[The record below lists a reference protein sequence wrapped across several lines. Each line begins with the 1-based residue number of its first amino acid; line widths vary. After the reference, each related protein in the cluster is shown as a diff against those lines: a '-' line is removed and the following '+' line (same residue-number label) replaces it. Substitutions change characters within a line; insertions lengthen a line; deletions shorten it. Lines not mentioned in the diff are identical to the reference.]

1 MDRMDGICLLEK
13 VKAGQTGED
22 VEGDSH
28 ADGGGRAPQTGG
40 TAGATVPKV
49 GASLAWGRHSL

>member
-1 MDRMDGICLLEK
+1 MDGICLLEK